1 MIASQKL
8 KDFKFPAVHVP
19 VYNSLHEAHQKL
31 SIKDIQLKRFHDY
44 VFRSIEFF
52 KNQNIF
58 ESHQNTLDN
67 YYKKFKASFDTW
79 EDLLNTYNSIPEY
92 PGIVLDLLHLGI
104 FDSSYAHD
112 PHGYV
117 SPFGPQLSILGDIME
132 TERIDLYHAFTQ
144 QSSHPNIEN
153 LLKAQMLAIEMY
165 KHFLIFVDEN
175 DIENL
180 KMDKED
186 PSVLLLY
193 AGGAVTWFSGFE
205 IPTMIAIDQAG
216 SNFLSGFSAVPHEFG
231 HDLSGTF
238 NEGALVASITENI
251 SARQLDHSEFWEM
264 WVEEAFADTIGVAT
278 IGIGEVYSLANLFTH
293 SYTNIIFR
301 DESGERPDEHPNRH
315 IRVLLTIE
323 VAKQLGVADETAL
336 NKAQNKW
343 IEFGKQMNT
352 AIPNDQLYDQFNDK
366 LIPTKEFED
375 SIPSIVEALVDTEYD
390 QINNKRVRD
399 IFDGFSNELA
409 DELTESID
417 NKRWT
422 D

>member
-1 MIASQKL
+1 MIASHKL
-8 KDFKFPAVHVP
+8 RAFKFPAVQVP
-19 VYNSLHEAHQKL
+19 VYNSLYEAHQKL
-31 SIKDIQLKRFHDY
+31 SMRDIQLGRFHDY
-44 VFRSIEFF
+44 VNRSIEFF
-52 KNQNIF
+52 KSQNIF

-67 YYKKFKASFDTW
+67 YYKKFKDSFGTW
-79 EDLLNTYNSIPEY
+79 KNLLNTYNSIPEY
-92 PGIVLDLLHLGI
+92 YGIVMDLLHLGI

-112 PHGYV
+112 PNGYI
-117 SPFGPQLSILGDIME
+117 SPFGPRLSILGEIME

-144 QSSHPNIEN
+144 QSSHPDIEN
-153 LLKAQMLAIEMY
+153 LLKAQKLAVEMY
-165 KHFLIFVDEN
+165 KHFLKFADEN

-205 IPTMIAIDQAG
+205 IPTIIAIDQAG
-216 SNFLSGFSAVPHEFG
+216 SNLLSGFSAVPHEFG

-238 NEGALVASITENI
+238 NEGALVTSITENI
-251 SARQLDHSEFWEM
+251 RTRQLDHSEFWEM
-264 WVEEAFADTIGVAT
+264 WTEEAFADTIGVAT
-278 IGIGEVYSLANLFTH
+278 IGIGEVYSLANLFSH

-323 VAKQLGVADETAL
+323 VAKQLEVASETTL
-336 NKAQNKW
+336 NKARDKW
-343 IEFGKQMNT
+343 IEFGKQINT
-352 AIPNDQLYDQFNDK
+352 EVPNDQLYDQFHDRY
-366 LIPTKEFED
+366 IPAKEFED
-375 SIPSIVEALVDTEYD
+375 SIPSIAEALVDTEYG
-390 QINNKRVRD
+390 QLKNKKVRN
-399 IFDGFSNELA
+399 IFDGFSSELA
-409 DELTESID
+409 DELTQSID